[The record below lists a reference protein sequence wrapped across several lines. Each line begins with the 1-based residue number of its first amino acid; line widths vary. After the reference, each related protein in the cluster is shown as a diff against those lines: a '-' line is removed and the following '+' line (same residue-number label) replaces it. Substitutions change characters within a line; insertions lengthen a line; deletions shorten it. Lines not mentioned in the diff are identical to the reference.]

1 MSIYTLCS
9 SLPPAHPEH
18 LPGDFP
24 PRTRKYNRILEAK
37 MQHPVLS
44 PGGGTKP
51 VTARQAQRYGAASN
65 PFLGRL
71 GEQEQYEM

>member
-1 MSIYTLCS
+1 
-9 SLPPAHPEH
+9 
-18 LPGDFP
+18 
-24 PRTRKYNRILEAK
+24 